1 MRNFKVVHIRHREV
15 RVAPNA
21 DLGQMDEGD
30 IAAMAVH
37 EIPPLL
43 GHFEKNSPL
52 FLAGIRTRFVRDVV
66 TVVDDNRYLREL
78 HEIRL
83 GRGDSSQR
91 SAAERQ
97 GSGHVP
103 LRERKVEA
111 RLGRITMARTFLFL
125 MAVRHPSHLACRF
138 LQHQRSGNE
147 N

>member
-1 MRNFKVVHIRHREV
+1 
-15 RVAPNA
+15 
-21 DLGQMDEGD
+21 
-30 IAAMAVH
+30 
-37 EIPPLL
+37 
-43 GHFEKNSPL
+43 
-52 FLAGIRTRFVRDVV
+52 
-66 TVVDDNRYLREL
+66 
-78 HEIRL
+78 L
-83 GRGDSSQR
+83 GRGDSTQR

-111 RLGRITMARTFLFL
+111 RARRITMARTFLFL